1 MTTWCADLTVCNELD
16 GYPSAV
22 NVNDCEEDYTDE
34 VTGATLFGDDVARAR
49 AEKMAWYDKFQAHG
63 EVLDGET
70 STKVTANEWKCEV
83 DRSRVR
89 STESDGQ
96 FLRRDT
102 TAGSRERRD
111 QQSCNEN
118 EDWKTTTTHG
128 T

>member
-1 MTTWCADLTVCNELD
+1 MVCGLDVCNELD

-22 NVNDCEEDYTDE
+22 YVNDCEEDYTDE

-49 AEKMAWYDKFQAHG
+49 AEEMAWYDKFQVHG

-83 DRSRVR
+83 DWSRAR
-89 STESDGQ
+89 STERDGQ

-118 EDWKTTTTHG
+118 EDWNTTTTHG